1 MVVQVMMKKLNTQMN
16 REYYASNLYL
26 RLSEWCSHNSLNGTA
41 TFLRTQAQSNVT
53 QMMRVFDFIKA
64 SGAMPVLE
72 AIDLCDED
80 YSTLE
85 ALFQR
90 TLEDYEQRHHNLAE
104 LTQDARALKDSSTLN
119 FLQEIKQEQQQ
130 DGLLLK
136 AVLDEVKNARQA
148 GLCQEQTD
156 QHLLNIVSHQHH

>member
-41 TFLRTQAQSNVT
+41 IFLRTQAQSNVT

-104 LTQDARALKDSSTLN
+104 LT
-119 FLQEIKQEQQQ
+119 
-130 DGLLLK
+130 
-136 AVLDEVKNARQA
+136 
-148 GLCQEQTD
+148 
-156 QHLLNIVSHQHH
+156 